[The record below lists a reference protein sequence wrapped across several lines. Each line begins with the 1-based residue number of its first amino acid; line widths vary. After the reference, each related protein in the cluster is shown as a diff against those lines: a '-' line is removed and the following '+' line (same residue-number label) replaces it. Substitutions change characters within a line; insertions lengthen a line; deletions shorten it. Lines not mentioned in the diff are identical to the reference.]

1 MPAEIHYAQIAGL
14 MPCDERS
21 VQETVDCGA
30 PAWAS
35 QSTPS
40 RRSARM
46 TDPTQNRTAA
56 DSPLH
61 GAPFLAADVGGTHAR
76 LALVRRSADGDI
88 EVLAHHV
95 YQGGAF
101 ASFEAI
107 VADFVAR
114 HAQPAPRD
122 IVIATTGVVR
132 GDTVINNNLP
142 WTLSGAA
149 LRAQGF
155 AEVALVNDFAA
166 AANAGQCLRRERCR
180 SLGGFDGDAEPGPSL
195 VVGPGT
201 GLGSALRAPCRGEV
215 LVLPGEAGQMSFA
228 PGTPREVALLQAWMA
243 DTSYVSCEQVISGPG
258 LLKTYATLCRI
269 DGAEARRQTPA
280 EVVEAARR
288 GDDAHALEAVRIF
301 CAVLGGVLADLV
313 MAHGATSVFVAGGMA
328 PRLLDFFPQ
337 SDFHARFL
345 DKGVMREVLERVPV
359 RLVEDPHQGVIG
371 AASWH
376 LQRLAN
382 T

>member
-1 MPAEIHYAQIAGL
+1 M
-14 MPCDERS
+14 S
-21 VQETVDCGA
+21 N
-30 PAWAS
+30 
-35 QSTPS
+35 
-40 RRSARM
+40 
-46 TDPTQNRTAA
+46 PTQTHAEA
-56 DSPLH
+56 DSPLR

-76 LALVRRSADGDI
+76 LALVRRLPDGDI
-88 EVLAHHV
+88 EVLAHQV

-107 VADFVAR
+107 VADFVAK

-149 LRAQGF
+149 LRARGF
-155 AEVALVNDFAA
+155 AEVALLNDFAA
-166 AANAGQCLRRERCR
+166 AANAGQCLRKERCR
-180 SLGGFDGDAEPGPSL
+180 SLSEFEGNAEPGPSL

-201 GLGSALRAPCRGEV
+201 GLGSALRVPHRDGV

-228 PGTPREVALLQAWMA
+228 PGTPREIALLQAWMA
-243 DTSYVSCEQVISGPG
+243 DTSYVSCEQVVAGPG

-269 DGAEARRQTPA
+269 DGAVARQATSA
-280 EVVEAARR
+280 GVIEAARR
-288 GDDAHALEAVRIF
+288 GDDGHALEAVRIF
-301 CAVLGGVLADLV
+301 CAALGSVLADLA
-313 MAHGATSVFVAGGMA
+313 MAHGATSVFVAGGMV
-328 PRLLDFFPQ
+328 PRLLEFFPG
-337 SDFHARFL
+337 SDFQARFL
-345 DKGVMREVLERVPV
+345 DKGVMRAVLEHVPV

-376 LQRLAN
+376 LQRLAAR
-382 T
+382 